1 MGGWWWLAWGC
12 WRSLGGLWALR
23 EVFGVILPPLR
34 NSSVCSQRWKLQ
46 PVFGHGKDAF
56 YMLQLGKIAFKLVMV
71 KRLHATFSFLKKLH
85 ATFSFLK
92 KLHATFSFLKKLHA
106 TFSF

>member
-1 MGGWWWLAWGC
+1 MPKSGSIDAWVRGWVGGWVGGGGWRGGV

-23 EVFGVILPPLR
+23 EVFGVVLPPLR

-46 PVFGHGKDAF
+46 PVFGHGKICIPHVAAR
-56 YMLQLGKIAFKLVMV
+56 KIAFKLVMV

-85 ATFSFLK
+85 ATFSF
-92 KLHATFSFLKKLHA
+92 
-106 TFSF
+106 